1 VEQIK
6 SVTGIPENPDKN
18 KFGGSR
24 AGKRKK
30 KRLDELTGIY
40 SQRVVSRPFRVA
52 GCVTSDRDSLTG
64 ISRCEKPAG
73 DSGPFRRVGSLLMLS
88 FNTLDP

>member
-1 VEQIK
+1 
-6 SVTGIPENPDKN
+6 VTGIPENPDKKL

-40 SQRVVSRPFRVA
+40 SQRVVSGPFRVT
-52 GCVTSDRDSLTG
+52 GCVLSTG
-64 ISRCEKPAG
+64 ILRKGIPVRKTG
-73 DSGPFRRVGSLLMLS
+73 R
-88 FNTLDP
+88 